1 MERLV
6 AWSGGKWMLGLIG
19 GTIGK
24 LNSAPACPSHI
35 GKCAEERILLDAR
48 RYY

>member
-24 LNSAPACPSHI
+24 LNSAPACPPYVGKI
-35 GKCAEERILLDAR
+35 IVKCAEDSFGC
-48 RYY
+48 